1 MNSLFSITALP
12 FLISLVVVVV
22 LTPLTVLLFKRRGW
36 IVDPKKTPHPAHT
49 HKEPIPKGGG
59 LPIFAGLLV
68 GVVMASKIDSHML
81 AILIASVVTLGVGLI
96 DDIKSANPYFRLF
109 VNFVSALIVVGSGI
123 GIAFITN
130 PFGGIIDLSWPRLT
144 LNFFGTREI
153 WILADIFALL
163 WIPALMNAIN
173 WSSGVDGQISG
184 VITIA
189 AFFLGVVSLTYSAD
203 ITQWPV
209 SILAFSLAG
218 SFFGFTIYH
227 FYPQR
232 IMPGYSGTSLAGLI
246 LGVLSI
252 LATGKVGTAILLLA
266 VPLIDFVYVI
276 FRRLIKG
283 KSPVWGGNDHL
294 HHKLMEMGWGKRR
307 IAVFYWTITAVL
319 GTLALNFE
327 ARYKLM
333 AMIGL
338 VLLMVVFWIWQYFGS
353 YSKP

>member
-1 MNSLFSITALP
+1 MDSLFSITALP
-12 FLISLVVVVV
+12 FLASLVVTVI
-22 LTPLTVLLFKRRGW
+22 LTPLTVLFFKQRKW
-36 IVDPKKTPHPAHT
+36 VVDPRKTPHPAHT

-59 LPIFAGLLV
+59 LPIFAGILV
-68 GVVMASKIDSHML
+68 GVVMASKIDSHMG
-81 AILIASVVTLGVGLI
+81 AILIASLVTLVVGLV
-96 DDIKSANPYFRLF
+96 DDVRGANPYYRLF
-109 VNFVSALIVVGSGI
+109 INFLSALIVVASGI

-130 PFGGIIDLSWPRLT
+130 PFGGIIDLSWPRLS
-144 LNFFGTREI
+144 LDFFGNWEI
-153 WILADIFALL
+153 WILADLFAIL

-227 FYPQR
+227 FYPQK

-276 FRRLIKG
+276 LRRVISG
-283 KSPVWGGNDHL
+283 KSPVWGGNEHL
-294 HHKLMEMGWGKRR
+294 HHKLMEIGWGKRR
-307 IAVFYWTITAVL
+307 IAIFYWGVTALL
-319 GTLALNFE
+319 GILALNFE

-338 VLLMVVFWIWQYFGS
+338 VLLMVVFWIWQYFGR
-353 YSKP
+353 YSRQ

>member
-12 FLISLVVVVV
+12 FLISLVVVVIA
-22 LTPLTVLLFKRRGW
+22 TPLTVLLFKQRGW
-36 IVDPKKTPHPAHT
+36 LIDPKKTPHPAHT

-81 AILIASVVTLGVGLI
+81 AILIASLVTLGVGLV
-96 DDIKSANPYFRLF
+96 DDIKGANPYFRLF
-109 VNFVSALIVVGSGI
+109 INFVSALIVVGSGI
-123 GIAFITN
+123 GIAFVTN
-130 PFGGIIDLSWPRLT
+130 PFGGTIDLSWPRLT
-144 LNFFGTREI
+144 LNFFGSREI

-227 FYPQR
+227 FYPQK

-307 IAVFYWTITAVL
+307 IAVSYWTVTTIL
-319 GTLALNFE
+319 GVLALNFE

>member
-1 MNSLFSITALP
+1 MDSLFYITALP
-12 FLISLVVVVV
+12 FLTSLIIVVCI
-22 LTPLTVLLFKRRGW
+22 TPLTVMFFKKKSW
-36 IVDPKKTPHPAHT
+36 VVDPKKTPHPAHT

-68 GVVMASKIDSHML
+68 GVLMAAKLDNHMV
-81 AILIASVVTLGVGLI
+81 AILSASLITLIVGLV
-96 DDIKSANPYFRLF
+96 DDVRGMNPYTRLF
-109 VNFVSALIVVGSGI
+109 VNFLSALIVVGSGI
-123 GIAFITN
+123 GIAFVTN
-130 PFGGIIDLSWPRLT
+130 PFGGIIDLSCPRLT
-144 LNFFGTREI
+144 FEFFGSREI
-153 WILADIFALL
+153 WILADLFAIL

-189 AFFLGVVSLTYSAD
+189 SFFLGIVSLTYSAD

-218 SFFGFTIYH
+218 SFLGLTIYH
-227 FYPQR
+227 FYPQK
-232 IMPGYSGTSLAGLI
+232 IMPGYSATSLAGLI

-276 FRRLIKG
+276 FRRVLRG
-283 KSPVWGGNDHL
+283 RSPVWGGSDHL
-294 HHKLMEMGWGKRR
+294 HHKLMEIGWGKRR
-307 IAVFYWTITAVL
+307 IAVFYWSITAIL
-319 GTLALNFE
+319 GVLALNFE

-338 VLLMVVFWIWQYFGS
+338 VLLMVIFWIWQYFGR
-353 YSKP
+353 YSKQ

>member
-1 MNSLFSITALP
+1 MDSLFSITALP
-12 FLISLVVVVV
+12 FLTSLVVVVIT
-22 LTPLTVLLFKRRGW
+22 TPLTVLLFKKRGW
-36 IVDPKKTPHPAHT
+36 IIDPKKTPHPAHT

-81 AILIASVVTLGVGLI
+81 AILVASVVTLGVGLI
-96 DDIKSANPYFRLF
+96 DDIKSVNPYFRLF
-109 VNFVSALIVVGSGI
+109 VNFVSGLIVVGSGI

-144 LNFFGTREI
+144 VNFFGSREI

-307 IAVFYWTITAVL
+307 IAVFYWIITTIL
-319 GTLALNFE
+319 GILALNFE